1 MIKKI
6 NLKNVRCFT
15 NSIFNINSK
24 NIILTGNNAIGK
36 TTILESI
43 YLASLTKSHRTNNL
57 KEIIKDEQEFADIKI
72 FDDKNEY
79 RIILSEKGK
88 MVLLNKNEIKKIS
101 EYIGKFPTIL
111 FSPYDLDIVTGSPTL
126 RRQFLNQEISQINP
140 KYLQQVNLY
149 NKLLHERNSCLKEL
163 NENSDLT
170 YLKVITNELIKA
182 AKPIILA
189 RNSFIEEVNKVI
201 NVFQKKLNLNEK
213 IEIIYK
219 PSVQIN
225 DLEKLYQEKMLSD
238 IFNNVTQYGPHR
250 DEVIFLLDNKNI
262 KEFGSQGQQRVAI
275 LSVKLSEI
283 NIFRKYKK
291 VNPIL
296 LLDDVFS
303 ELDDIKKN
311 NLIKYLKNDNQVVIT
326 TTDLKRI
333 NKKTLGQASVFKIKE
348 GKIIRMEEFE

>member
-6 NLKNVRCFT
+6 ILKNMRCFT
-15 NSIFNINSK
+15 NSIFDINSK

-72 FDDKNEY
+72 FDEKNEY

-111 FSPYDLDIVTGSPTL
+111 FSPYDLDIVTGSPIL

-170 YLKVITNELIKA
+170 YLKVITKELINA

-189 RNSFIEEVNKVI
+189 RNNFIEEVNKVI
-201 NVFQKKLNLNEK
+201 NGFQKKLNLNEK

-225 DLEKLYQEKMLSD
+225 DLEKIYQEKMLSD
-238 IFNNVTQYGPHR
+238 IFNNVTQHGPHR
-250 DEVIFLLDNKNI
+250 DELFFLLNEKNLNR
-262 KEFGSQGQQRVAI
+262 FGSQGQIRSVV
-275 LSVKLSEI
+275 LSLKLTLCELI
-283 NIFRKYKK
+283 KNYQGIYP
-291 VNPIL
+291 VL
-296 LLDDVFS
+296 LLDDVLS
-303 ELDDIKKN
+303 ELDSNRQN
-311 NLIKYLKNDNQVVIT
+311 NLLNIITNLGQTFIT
-326 TTDLKRI
+326 TADTSALLKQNLDQYQI
-333 NKKTLGQASVFKIKE
+333 IKL
-348 GKIIRMEEFE
+348 

>member
-6 NLKNVRCFT
+6 ILKNMRCFT
-15 NSIFNINSK
+15 NSIFDINSK

-72 FDDKNEY
+72 FDEKNEY

-111 FSPYDLDIVTGSPTL
+111 FSPYDLDIVTGSPIL

-170 YLKVITNELIKA
+170 YLKVITKELINA

-189 RNSFIEEVNKVI
+189 RNNFIEEVNKVI
-201 NVFQKKLNLNEK
+201 NGFQKKLNLNEK

-225 DLEKLYQEKMLSD
+225 DLEKIYQEKMLSD

-250 DEVIFLLDNKNI
+250 DELFFLLNEKNLNR
-262 KEFGSQGQQRVAI
+262 FGSQGQIRSVV
-275 LSVKLSEI
+275 LSLKLTLCELI
-283 NIFRKYKK
+283 KNYQGIYP
-291 VNPIL
+291 VL
-296 LLDDVFS
+296 LLDDVLS
-303 ELDDIKKN
+303 ELDSNRQN
-311 NLIKYLKNDNQVVIT
+311 NLLNIITNLGQTFIT
-326 TTDLKRI
+326 TADTSALLKQNLDQYQI
-333 NKKTLGQASVFKIKE
+333 IKL
-348 GKIIRMEEFE
+348 

>member
-1 MIKKI
+1 
-6 NLKNVRCFT
+6 
-15 NSIFNINSK
+15 
-24 NIILTGNNAIGK
+24 
-36 TTILESI
+36 
-43 YLASLTKSHRTNNL
+43 
-57 KEIIKDEQEFADIKI
+57 
-72 FDDKNEY
+72 
-79 RIILSEKGK
+79 

-189 RNSFIEEVNKVI
+189 RNSFIEEVKKVI

-219 PSVQIN
+219 PSVLIN
-225 DLEKLYQEKMLSD
+225 DLEKIYQEKMLSD
-238 IFNNVTQYGPHR
+238 IFNNVTQCGPHR
-250 DEVIFLLDNKNI
+250 DDLIFLLNEKNLNR
-262 KEFGSQGQQRVAI
+262 FGSQGQIRSVV
-275 LSVKLSEI
+275 LSLKLSLCELI
-283 NIFRKYKK
+283 KNHQGVY
-291 VNPIL
+291 PIL
-296 LLDDVFS
+296 LLDDVLS
-303 ELDDIKKN
+303 ELDSNRQN
-311 NLIKYLKNDNQVVIT
+311 NLLNIITNLGQTFIT
-326 TTDLKRI
+326 TADTSAL
-333 NKKTLGQASVFKIKE
+333 IKQNLE
-348 GKIIRMEEFE
+348 QYQIIKL

>member
-6 NLKNVRCFT
+6 ILKNMRCFT
-15 NSIFNINSK
+15 NSIFDINSK

-72 FDDKNEY
+72 FDEKNEY

-111 FSPYDLDIVTGSPTL
+111 FSPYDLDIVTGSPIL

-170 YLKVITNELIKA
+170 YLKVITKELINA

-189 RNSFIEEVNKVI
+189 RNNFIEEVNKVI
-201 NVFQKKLNLNEK
+201 NGFQKKLNLNEK

-219 PSVQIN
+219 PSVLTN
-225 DLEKLYQEKMLSD
+225 DLEKIYQEKMLSD

-250 DEVIFLLDNKNI
+250 DELFFLLNEKNLNR
-262 KEFGSQGQQRVAI
+262 FGSQGQIRSVV
-275 LSVKLSEI
+275 LSLKLTLCELI
-283 NIFRKYKK
+283 KNYQGIYP
-291 VNPIL
+291 VL
-296 LLDDVFS
+296 LLDDVLS
-303 ELDDIKKN
+303 ELDSNRQN
-311 NLIKYLKNDNQVVIT
+311 NLLNIITNLGQTFIT
-326 TTDLKRI
+326 TADTSALLKQNLDQYQI
-333 NKKTLGQASVFKIKE
+333 IKL
-348 GKIIRMEEFE
+348 

>member
-189 RNSFIEEVNKVI
+189 RNNFIEEVNKVI
-201 NVFQKKLNLNEK
+201 NGFQKKLNLNEK

-219 PSVQIN
+219 PSVLIN
-225 DLEKLYQEKMLSD
+225 DLEKIYQEKMLSD

-250 DEVIFLLDNKNI
+250 DELFFLLNEKNLNR
-262 KEFGSQGQQRVAI
+262 FGSQGQIRSVV
-275 LSVKLSEI
+275 LSLKLTLCELI
-283 NIFRKYKK
+283 KNYQGIYP
-291 VNPIL
+291 VL
-296 LLDDVFS
+296 LLDDVLS
-303 ELDDIKKN
+303 ELDSNRQN
-311 NLIKYLKNDNQVVIT
+311 NLLNIITNLGQTFIT
-326 TTDLKRI
+326 TADTSALLKQNLDQYQI
-333 NKKTLGQASVFKIKE
+333 IKL
-348 GKIIRMEEFE
+348 

>member
-1 MIKKI
+1 M
-6 NLKNVRCFT
+6 RCFT
-15 NSIFNINSK
+15 NSIFDINSK

-72 FDDKNEY
+72 FDEKNEY

-111 FSPYDLDIVTGSPTL
+111 FSPYDLDIVTGSPIL

-170 YLKVITNELIKA
+170 YLKVITKELINA

-189 RNSFIEEVNKVI
+189 RNNFIEEVNKVI
-201 NVFQKKLNLNEK
+201 NGFQKKLNLNEK

-219 PSVQIN
+219 PSVLIN
-225 DLEKLYQEKMLSD
+225 DLEKIYQEKMLSD

-250 DEVIFLLDNKNI
+250 DELFFLLNEKNLNR
-262 KEFGSQGQQRVAI
+262 FGSQGQIRSVV
-275 LSVKLSEI
+275 LSLKLTLCELI
-283 NIFRKYKK
+283 KNYQGIYP
-291 VNPIL
+291 VL
-296 LLDDVFS
+296 LLDDVLS
-303 ELDDIKKN
+303 ELDSNRQN
-311 NLIKYLKNDNQVVIT
+311 NLLNIITNLGQTFIT
-326 TTDLKRI
+326 TADTSALLKQNLDQYQI
-333 NKKTLGQASVFKIKE
+333 IKL
-348 GKIIRMEEFE
+348 

>member
-1 MIKKI
+1 M
-6 NLKNVRCFT
+6 RCFT
-15 NSIFNINSK
+15 NSIFDINSK

-72 FDDKNEY
+72 FDEKNEY

-111 FSPYDLDIVTGSPTL
+111 FSPYDLDIVTGSPIL

-170 YLKVITNELIKA
+170 YLKVITKELINA

-189 RNSFIEEVNKVI
+189 RINFIEEVNKVI
-201 NVFQKKLNLNEK
+201 NGFQKKLNLNEK

-225 DLEKLYQEKMLSD
+225 DLEKIYQEKMLSD

-250 DEVIFLLDNKNI
+250 DELFFLLNEKNLNR
-262 KEFGSQGQQRVAI
+262 FGSQGQIRSVV
-275 LSVKLSEI
+275 LSLKLTLCELI
-283 NIFRKYKK
+283 KNYQGIYP
-291 VNPIL
+291 VL
-296 LLDDVFS
+296 LLDDVLS
-303 ELDDIKKN
+303 ELDSNRQN
-311 NLIKYLKNDNQVVIT
+311 NLLNIITNLGQTFIT
-326 TTDLKRI
+326 TADTSALLKQNLDQYQI
-333 NKKTLGQASVFKIKE
+333 IKL
-348 GKIIRMEEFE
+348 

>member
-1 MIKKI
+1 M
-6 NLKNVRCFT
+6 RCFT
-15 NSIFNINSK
+15 NSIFDINSK

-72 FDDKNEY
+72 FDEKNEY

-111 FSPYDLDIVTGSPTL
+111 FSPYDLDIVTGSPIL

-170 YLKVITNELIKA
+170 YLKVITKELINA

-189 RNSFIEEVNKVI
+189 RNNFIEEVNKVI
-201 NVFQKKLNLNEK
+201 NGFQKKLNLNEK

-225 DLEKLYQEKMLSD
+225 DLEKIYQEKMLSD

-250 DEVIFLLDNKNI
+250 DELFFLLNEKNLNR
-262 KEFGSQGQQRVAI
+262 FGSQGQIRSVV
-275 LSVKLSEI
+275 LSLKLTLCELI
-283 NIFRKYKK
+283 KNYQGIYP
-291 VNPIL
+291 VL
-296 LLDDVFS
+296 LLDDVLS
-303 ELDDIKKN
+303 ELDSNRQN
-311 NLIKYLKNDNQVVIT
+311 NLLNIITNLGQTFIT
-326 TTDLKRI
+326 TADTSALLKQNLDQYQI
-333 NKKTLGQASVFKIKE
+333 IKL
-348 GKIIRMEEFE
+348 

>member
-1 MIKKI
+1 M
-6 NLKNVRCFT
+6 RCFT
-15 NSIFNINSK
+15 NSIFDINSK

-72 FDDKNEY
+72 FDEKNEY

-111 FSPYDLDIVTGSPTL
+111 FSPYDLDIVTGSPIL

-170 YLKVITNELIKA
+170 YLKVITKELINA

-189 RNSFIEEVNKVI
+189 RNNFIEEVNKVI
-201 NVFQKKLNLNEK
+201 NGFQKKLNLNEK

-225 DLEKLYQEKMLSD
+225 DLEKIYQEKMLSD

-250 DEVIFLLDNKNI
+250 DELFFLLNEKNLNR
-262 KEFGSQGQQRVAI
+262 FGSQGQIRSVV
-275 LSVKLSEI
+275 LSLKLTLCELI
-283 NIFRKYKK
+283 KNYQGIYP
-291 VNPIL
+291 VL
-296 LLDDVFS
+296 LLDDVLS
-303 ELDDIKKN
+303 ELDSNRQN
-311 NLIKYLKNDNQVVIT
+311 NLLNIITNLGQTFIT
-326 TTDLKRI
+326 TADTSALHKQNLDQYQI
-333 NKKTLGQASVFKIKE
+333 IKL
-348 GKIIRMEEFE
+348 

>member
-72 FDDKNEY
+72 FDEKNEY

-170 YLKVITNELIKA
+170 YLKVITKELINA

-189 RNSFIEEVNKVI
+189 RNNFIEEVNKVI

-219 PSVQIN
+219 PSVLIN
-225 DLEKLYQEKMLSD
+225 DLEKIYQEKMLSD
-238 IFNNVTQYGPHR
+238 IFNNVTQCGPHR
-250 DEVIFLLDNKNI
+250 DDLIFLLNEKNLNR
-262 KEFGSQGQQRVAI
+262 FGSQGQIRSVV
-275 LSVKLSEI
+275 LSLKLSLCELI
-283 NIFRKYKK
+283 KNHQGVY
-291 VNPIL
+291 PIL
-296 LLDDVFS
+296 LLDDVLS
-303 ELDDIKKN
+303 ELDSNRQN
-311 NLIKYLKNDNQVVIT
+311 NLLNIITNLGQTFIT
-326 TTDLKRI
+326 TADTSAL
-333 NKKTLGQASVFKIKE
+333 IKQNLE
-348 GKIIRMEEFE
+348 QYQIIKL